1 MTSCPRRAAV
11 ERFIE
16 GTAGRQ
22 ECRQIVRHLLAGCD
36 RCAARIR
43 AAFRPPVEKGSYDA
57 ALARLKSQPRMF
69 LRRESL

>member
-1 MTSCPRRAAV
+1 MTSCPRRAAL

-16 GTAGRQ
+16 GTASRH

-36 RCAARIR
+36 RCAARVS
-43 AAFRPPVEKGSYDA
+43 AAFRPPAAEAAYDGS
-57 ALARLKSQPRMF
+57 LARLESSARMF